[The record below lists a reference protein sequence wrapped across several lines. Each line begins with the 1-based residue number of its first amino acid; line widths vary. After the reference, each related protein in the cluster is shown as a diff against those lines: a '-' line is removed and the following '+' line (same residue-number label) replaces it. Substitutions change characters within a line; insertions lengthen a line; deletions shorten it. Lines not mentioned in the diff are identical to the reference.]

1 VFLEAAGEEDL
12 AALVELERRSFSQPW
27 SVGSFRAELRDP
39 ARGRIVVLREPHADP
54 DGRRGL
60 LAFCSFQVVVDE
72 LHILDFAVLPERRRE
87 GLGRSL
93 LRCVLELGARRGAR
107 VALLEVRSGNLA
119 ALRLYRAAGFEV
131 AGVRRGYYSN
141 PPEDALLL
149 RRDEL
154 GTFLNSAPGAC

>member
-107 VALLEVRSGNLA
+107 VARQPGRAAAVPRGGLRGGGSETRLLLESA
-119 ALRLYRAAGFEV
+119 
-131 AGVRRGYYSN
+131 RGR
-141 PPEDALLL
+141 PA
-149 RRDEL
+149 
-154 GTFLNSAPGAC
+154 TTA